1 MLQLFSMLIK
11 DKADLSEVLQVKKW
25 VLGKSL
31 AFMTHT
37 LQKSDFL
44 IIELVFL
51 WHIFQLKY
59 LKTERNPYKIN

>member
-25 VLGKSL
+25 VLGKCL

-44 IIELVFL
+44 IIELVFFD
-51 WHIFQLKY
+51 IFSS
-59 LKTERNPYKIN
+59 